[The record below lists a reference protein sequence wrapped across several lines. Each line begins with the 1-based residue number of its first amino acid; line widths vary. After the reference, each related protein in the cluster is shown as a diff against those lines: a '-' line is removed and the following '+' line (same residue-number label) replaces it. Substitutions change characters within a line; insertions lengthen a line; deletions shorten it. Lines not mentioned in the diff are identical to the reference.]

1 MRKSANRRPYR
12 ATRIK
17 LSAQP
22 WKISTVFDPIERILH
37 RLEADCTVD
46 SAQGRPVFYE
56 DSHRGWYD
64 LVEALRGLI
73 DFHQIAETRHGIAAD
88 TDGLIR
94 FANKLHSSAPIFEQ
108 DLAQVR
114 ADIDTCKRQALRLTI
129 DEATD
134 IVQTIRISME
144 LDKIKPAP
152 AAHSER
158 SAQAVGKT
166 APGAGTSQQIN
177 HKEQP

>member
-1 MRKSANRRPYR
+1 MRKSAHRRPYR

-37 RLEADCTVD
+37 RLESDCTVD
-46 SAQGRPVFYE
+46 AVQGRPVFYE
-56 DSHRGWYD
+56 DGHAGWYD
-64 LVEALRGLI
+64 LVEALRGVI
-73 DFHQIAETRHGIAAD
+73 AFHQLAEARYGVSAE
-88 TDGLIR
+88 TDGLVK
-94 FANKLHSSAPIFEQ
+94 FANKLHSGAPVFEQ
-108 DLAQVR
+108 DLAQAR
-114 ADIDTCKRQALRLTI
+114 ADIETCKRQALRLTI

-158 SAQAVGKT
+158 KKQADWKT
-166 APGAGTSQQIN
+166 APGAGTS
-177 HKEQP
+177 

>member
-73 DFHQIAETRHGIAAD
+73 V
-88 TDGLIR
+88 DGLKDSGVTYRIQDIADASLTHAAGTNTLR
-94 FANKLHSSAPIFEQ
+94 LSPGYAAPYPVATPPAGQDIVSAALSQ
-108 DLAQVR
+108 DLV
-114 ADIDTCKRQALRLTI
+114 IKNVFTGSG
-129 DEATD
+129 ATTFT
-134 IVQTIRISME
+134 QTIVPVR
-144 LDKIKPAP
+144 
-152 AAHSER
+152 
-158 SAQAVGKT
+158 
-166 APGAGTSQQIN
+166 
-177 HKEQP
+177 